1 MTGPIPPERPQLP
14 PPRGEAHSMRRL
26 LLLAVALIG
35 LGGGG
40 LVVWGWL
47 SQRQHDSAVVKT
59 ASSPTNRLAPDAP
72 LISTSPL
79 PSAASSST
87 ATSDELLARIAGLE
101 ARLAQVAPPAAQPAQ
116 ASAADAQVAQLQ
128 AHVAAVETALDVE
141 RSRANRAQQMVRDSA
156 ERLQKTLRAASAL
169 ARLRTNLERG
179 YPFERE
185 FDAASAALSFDANAL
200 ARLQPLSQ
208 WAESGIA
215 SRADLRAAL
224 DGLGVDIVRAG
235 LLEGTQTSWQAI
247 VARIRSLVI
256 VRPAPD
262 SDIPQAGTPEGDRP
276 PAIVARAE
284 ARLNDD
290 DIAGALNE
298 LSALTGTAADVA
310 QGWIATAR
318 ARVNADEIMAALD
331 DWLRSTPSVP
341 PSGSAANPTIEKSS
355 SNDNGDATVPPDS
368 PQPAGKP

>member
-40 LVVWGWL
+40 LVIWGWL
-47 SQRQHDSAVVKT
+47 SQWQHDSVVVKT
-59 ASSPTNRLAPDAP
+59 ASSTTNRPAPDAP

-79 PSAASSST
+79 PSATSLST
-87 ATSDELLARIAGLE
+87 ASPDELLARIAGLE

-128 AHVAAVETALDVE
+128 AHVAALETALDVE
-141 RSRANRAQQMVRDSA
+141 RSRADRAQQMVRDSA

-298 LSALTGTAADVA
+298 ISALTGTAADVA